1 MMSPRPGPGKVP
13 DMDFDDLG
21 FGFYAKLAGLF
32 LVGAIVLIFVF
43 IFFTRAVYA
52 WGLFGAFL
60 FLAAIALLAGWIFDR
75 KDKKE
80 RGEAAGA

>member
-1 MMSPRPGPGKVP
+1 ME
-13 DMDFDDLG
+13 FDDLG
-21 FGFYAKLAGLF
+21 FGFWAKLAGVF

-52 WGLFGAFL
+52 WGIFGAFL

-80 RGEAAGA
+80 RGETAGA

>member
-1 MMSPRPGPGKVP
+1 MMSPRPGLGKVP

>member
-1 MMSPRPGPGKVP
+1 ME
-13 DMDFDDLG
+13 FDDLG
-21 FGFYAKLAGLF
+21 FGFWAKLAGVF

-52 WGLFGAFL
+52 WGIFGAFL

-80 RGEAAGA
+80 RAKTAGL